1 MRLLTSQRGITLI
14 GFIIVLALASFFF
27 LIGAKLFPMYTEFMA
42 VKAAMV
48 QVQNTPGSARLSPE
62 QVWKIL
68 DRTFYTSYVDS
79 VQRTN
84 VQLVRQNGY
93 FLRIA
98 YEVRKPLV
106 YNLDVVAKFD
116 HSVEL
121 QRCRSVGPRTDA
133 S

>member
-1 MRLLTSQRGITLI
+1 MRVLTSQRGITLI
-14 GFIIVLALASFFF
+14 GFLIVLALAGFFF
-27 LIGAKLFPMYTEFMA
+27 LIGAKLFPMYTEYMA

-48 QVQNTPGSARLSPE
+48 KVQNTPGSARLSPE
-62 QVWKIL
+62 HVWGIL
-68 DRTFYTSYVDS
+68 DKSFNVGYVDS
-79 VQRTN
+79 VKRN
-84 VQLVRQNGY
+84 HMQLVRQNGY

-121 QRCRSVGPRTDA
+121 GRTDA
-133 S
+133 E